1 MTLTS
6 RGTGESQTL
15 RGRTASHSSRRLA
28 LGAAGVLA
36 ALALLVGACSGSRGD
51 ELSGSGVLET
61 RSYDLGG
68 FDSLDAGS
76 AFDVR
81 AARGTAFAVAVTAD
95 DNLFDEIRVATRD
108 ERLVIRLREGTSL
121 RPGAT
126 LRAKVTMPGLL
137 GVAASGAS
145 DITIESGFP
154 RLPRIDVS
162 ASGAS
167 RVQGALR
174 AATLEAEL
182 SGASSLA
189 LTGRA
194 DELLLAASG
203 ASRLRLEGFPAA
215 RATIELSG
223 ASTAD
228 VHVTESLDRVRVSG
242 ASRLRYTG
250 SPQLGD
256 VETSGAS
263 AISAGGG

>member
-1 MTLTS
+1 
-6 RGTGESQTL
+6 
-15 RGRTASHSSRRLA
+15 
-28 LGAAGVLA
+28 VLA
-36 ALALLVGACSGSRGD
+36 ALALLAGACSGSRGD

-68 FDSLDAGS
+68 FDSLDAAS

-81 AARGTAFAVAVTAD
+81 AAHGTAFEVAVTAD
-95 DNLFDEIRVATRD
+95 DNLLDEIRVATRN

-126 LRAKVTMPGLL
+126 LRAKVTMPGLRS
-137 GVAASGAS
+137 VTASGAS
-145 DITIESGFP
+145 DITIGSGFP
-154 RLPRIDVS
+154 RVPRFEVR

-167 RVQGALR
+167 RVQGAVQTT
-174 AATLEAEL
+174 TLDGEL

-189 LTGRA
+189 MTGGA

-203 ASRLRLEGFPAA
+203 ASRLRLAGFPAA

-223 ASTAD
+223 ASTAG

-242 ASRLRYTG
+242 ASRLHYTG
-250 SPQLGD
+250 SPRLGD

-263 AISAGGG
+263 AISGGGG